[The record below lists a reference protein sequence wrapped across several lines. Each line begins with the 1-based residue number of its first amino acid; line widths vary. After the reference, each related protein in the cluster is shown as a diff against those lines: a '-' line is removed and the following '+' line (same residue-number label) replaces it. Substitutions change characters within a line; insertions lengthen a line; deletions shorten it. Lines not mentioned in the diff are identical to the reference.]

1 MFGTVIFSFLC
12 GLKIKSFVLDSFYE
26 SLLALSQSVSNFNLL
41 FMSRDILEGHLLP
54 NNKIVSSAK
63 WLTLDLSRAL
73 LRSFM

>member
-12 GLKIKSFVLDSFYE
+12 GLKIKSFVLDSFYK

-63 WLTLDLSRAL
+63 
-73 LRSFM
+73 